1 MWWLYF
7 MRQRLLYSIWQTF
20 HFNVC
25 SQFLFMCNDFV
36 LPKKKYCI
44 NLTKYW
50 QMPRKLKKMWWIF
63 PPELLSWY
71 SVNSLFSCEF
81 RAMVFFRDFFFLLA
95 FHVWREYYFA
105 FALSHDLEF
114 GVWSENEFFKH
125 LICLANYMIW
135 RMSVYIL
142 YTYSL

>member
-36 LPKKKYCI
+36 LPKKKLNKFNKI
-44 NLTKYW
+44 LANAEEVEKNVMDFSPWVAIMIFSQLTFFV
-50 QMPRKLKKMWWIF
+50 WI
-63 PPELLSWY
+63 S
-71 SVNSLFSCEF
+71 SNGVFS
-81 RAMVFFRDFFFLLA
+81 RFFFLLA